1 MSDAIVNPRE
11 LLGRLAHELPA
22 ELHDQVFVAGSL
34 AAACH
39 HAARLLGGG
48 VRTKDADLVVRPAG
62 NTIGAQAIA
71 RRLRA
76 LGWRP
81 RTEGALP
88 PGTAD
93 TPADQL
99 PAIRLYPPDHNDYF
113 VELLIVPG
121 VERPGAKPWLHVEL
135 EDGWYGLPG
144 FEFLALTEVGRVP
157 FGGLFYAHPS
167 MMALANLLSHRAL
180 SDHTMSSPI
189 GGRPDVHRH
198 AKDLGRVLALAHL
211 ESRAE
216 METWEMRWLEGL
228 RLVFPQRW
236 PELAGTVGDGVRALL
251 VDPTFDEA
259 LHCCQVGL
267 LAGTGVSE
275 ANLRATAER
284 VFVDVIEPVE
294 AAGRGASVGSR
305 P

>member
-1 MSDAIVNPRE
+1 MSDTIVNPRT
-11 LLGRLAHELPA
+11 LLGQLARELPV

-39 HAARLLGGG
+39 HAERLPSGG

-81 RTEGALP
+81 RTEGAFA

-121 VERPGAKPWLHVEL
+121 VERPGAKPWVHVEL
-135 EDGWYGLPG
+135 DDGWYGLPG

-157 FGGLFYAHPS
+157 FGSLFYAHPS
-167 MMALANLLSHRAL
+167 MMALANLLSHRTL
-180 SDHTMSSPI
+180 SAHTMSSPI

-198 AKDLGRVLALAHL
+198 AKDLGRVLALTHL
-211 ESRAE
+211 ESRTE
-216 METWEMRWLEGL
+216 LETWETRWLEGL
-228 RLVFPQRW
+228 RQVFPARW
-236 PELAGTVGDGVRALL
+236 PELACSVGDGLRALL
-251 VDPTFDEA
+251 ADPTFDEA
-259 LHCCQVGL
+259 LYCCRVGL

-275 ANLRATAER
+275 VNLRATAAR

-294 AAGRGASVGSR
+294 AVGRGARSASR
-305 P
+305 A